1 MYLLTV
7 RDGLHTRHI
16 GPYASPPLAAADLD
30 QLLAGCSPQAHWQI
44 HRLES
49 PEAAVKAPATPGG
62 TGALLAGGKGMPLA
76 A

>member
-49 PEAAVKAPATPGG
+49 PEAALKTPTTPGS
-62 TGALLAGGKGMPLA
+62 TGPLMSGKGTTLA

>member
-49 PEAAVKAPATPGG
+49 PDGALKAPSTPGS
-62 TGALLAGGKGMPLA
+62 TGPLMSGKGTTLA

>member
-30 QLLAGCSPQAHWQI
+30 KLLAGCGPQVHWQI

-49 PEAAVKAPATPGG
+49 PEAALNAPAPPGLSG
-62 TGALLAGGKGMPLA
+62 TVMSGNGTPLA

>member
-49 PEAAVKAPATPGG
+49 PDTAVQAPATPGG
-62 TGALLAGGKGMPLA
+62 TGALMGGGKGTPLA

>member
-49 PEAAVKAPATPGG
+49 PEAALRAPASPGS
-62 TGALLAGGKGMPLA
+62 TAALLSGKGTQLA

>member
-30 QLLAGCSPQAHWQI
+30 HLLAGCSPQAHWQI

-49 PEAAVKAPATPGG
+49 PDAAIQGPAPQGG
-62 TGALLAGGKGMPLA
+62 TGALMGGGKGTP
-76 A
+76 

>member
-49 PEAAVKAPATPGG
+49 PEEALKAPASPG
-62 TGALLAGGKGMPLA
+62 TKEALMAGKGTSLA

>member
-16 GPYASPPLAAADLD
+16 GPYASPPQAAADLD
-30 QLLAGCSPQAHWQI
+30 QLLAGCGPQVHWQI

-49 PEAAVKAPATPGG
+49 PAAALQAPPGPG
-62 TGALLAGGKGMPLA
+62 SSVPVMGGKGLPLA

>member
-30 QLLAGCSPQAHWQI
+30 QLLVGCSPQAHWQI

-49 PEAAVKAPATPGG
+49 PEAALMAPATPGS
-62 TGALLAGGKGMPLA
+62 TGALMSGKGTPLA

>member
-16 GPYASPPLAAADLD
+16 GPYPSPPMAAADLE
-30 QLLAGCSPQAHWQI
+30 QLLADCSPQAHWQI

-49 PEAAVKAPATPGG
+49 PQAALKAPVSPGS
-62 TGALLAGGKGMPLA
+62 TGAPMAGPGTPLA

>member
-49 PEAAVKAPATPGG
+49 PEAAHKAPPNPGS
-62 TGALLAGGKGMPLA
+62 TGPLMSGKGTTLA

>member
-1 MYLLTV
+1 
-7 RDGLHTRHI
+7 
-16 GPYASPPLAAADLD
+16 LD

-49 PEAAVKAPATPGG
+49 PEAALKAPTTPGS
-62 TGALLAGGKGMPLA
+62 TGPLMSGKGTTLA

>member
-16 GPYASPPLAAADLD
+16 GPYSSPPLAAADLD
-30 QLLAGCSPQAHWQI
+30 QLLVGCSPQAHWQI

-49 PEAAVKAPATPGG
+49 PEAALKAPATPGS
-62 TGALLAGGKGMPLA
+62 TGALMSGKGTPLA

>member
-49 PEAAVKAPATPGG
+49 PDTAVQGPAPPGG
-62 TGALLAGGKGMPLA
+62 TGALMGGGKGTPLA

>member
-49 PEAAVKAPATPGG
+49 PEAALNAPATPGSSA
-62 TGALLAGGKGMPLA
+62 ALMSGKGTPMA

>member
-49 PEAAVKAPATPGG
+49 PEAAHKAPSTPGS
-62 TGALLAGGKGMPLA
+62 TGPLMSGKGSTLA

>member
-49 PEAAVKAPATPGG
+49 PEAALKSSLKNPTTSAIMGQLPNR
-62 TGALLAGGKGMPLA
+62 
-76 A
+76 

>member
-16 GPYASPPLAAADLD
+16 GPYASPQLAAADLD
-30 QLLAGCSPQAHWQI
+30 LLLAGCSPQAHWQI
-44 HRLES
+44 HQLES
-49 PEAAVKAPATPGG
+49 PEAALKAPASRGS
-62 TGALLAGGKGMPLA
+62 TGALMAGKGSSLA

>member
-49 PEAAVKAPATPGG
+49 PDEALKAPTTPGS
-62 TGALLAGGKGMPLA
+62 TGPLMSGKGTTLA

>member
-30 QLLAGCSPQAHWQI
+30 QLLAGCGPQAHWQI

-49 PEAAVKAPATPGG
+49 PEAALNAPATPGSSAPLMSGNG
-62 TGALLAGGKGMPLA
+62 TPMA

>member
-49 PEAAVKAPATPGG
+49 PDAALKAPSTPGSTGPLMSSKG
-62 TGALLAGGKGMPLA
+62 TTLA

>member
-16 GPYASPPLAAADLD
+16 GPYPSPPMAAADLE
-30 QLLAGCSPQAHWQI
+30 QLLAGCGPQAHWQI

-49 PEAAVKAPATPGG
+49 PQAALKAPVSPGSTAAPMAGPG
-62 TGALLAGGKGMPLA
+62 TPLA